1 MQLIK
6 KYQRLREKSRAY
18 AQLEF
23 CSEYLGVLCLE
34 VTRRKVGLRGSYW
47 SVCTEK
53 LTDGLRDILRVL
65 YPTERTAKA
74 KEKILLSIAD
84 KNKENYGMDQ
94 HKVFLLFQYV
104 IRTVGK
110 ERINKTTRA
119 IFDMEKEWEGE

>member
-1 MQLIK
+1 M
-6 KYQRLREKSRAY
+6 
-18 AQLEF
+18 
-23 CSEYLGVLCLE
+23 
-34 VTRRKVGLRGSYW
+34 GLLGSYW
-47 SVCTEK
+47 SVGTEK

-94 HKVFLLFQYV
+94 HKVFLLFQDV

-110 ERINKTTRA
+110 ERIDKTTRA